1 METEDSVASCLLF
14 KVLQLVEN
22 YTAGC
27 GALQLHALSSPVG
40 GELGFQSR
48 DSLKWK
54 CEWASPR
61 RRSQEALTFL
71 ERKEDL
77 NSCLAFPVFVS
88 GSQFILASNV
98 SFDGHVIMF
107 SHML

>member
-61 RRSQEALTFL
+61 RRSQEALAFL
-71 ERKEDL
+71 ERMEVL
-77 NSCLAFPVFVS
+77 SSCLAFSVFVS
-88 GSQFILASNV
+88 GSQFVLASNA
-98 SFDGHVIMF
+98 SFDGHVITF
-107 SHML
+107 SHMF